1 MADWQQI
8 ESVLD
13 SREENHTCAF
23 CGGGIPRGDDSCWGV
38 AARDSRDNVSVMW
51 VHVPCFLGA
60 VRPHLRG
67 GFATMA
73 GAAPYAER
81 LVGRA
86 AVPELGA
93 AGAPDRRETDHPTPS
108 R

>member
-13 SREENHTCAF
+13 DRTEAHTCMM
-23 CGGGIPRGDDSCWGV
+23 CGGGIPRGDESRWGI
-38 AARDSRDNVSVMW
+38 AARDTCDNVSVMW

-67 GFATMA
+67 GFAAMV
-73 GAAPYAER
+73 GAAPYSDR
-81 LVGRA
+81 LVGRRA
-86 AVPELGA
+86 TAEPVTARPT
-93 AGAPDRRETDHPTPS
+93 RETRPAGT
-108 R
+108 

>member
-13 SREENHTCAF
+13 DRTEAHTCAF
-23 CGGGIPRGDDSCWGV
+23 CGGGIPRGDEARWGI
-38 AARDSRDNVSVMW
+38 AARDTRDSVSVMW

-67 GFATMA
+67 GFAAMV
-73 GAAPYAER
+73 GAAPYTER
-81 LVGRA
+81 LIGRA
-86 AVPELGA
+86 ALAEPGVRRPVPS
-93 AGAPDRRETDHPTPS
+93 HPNG
-108 R
+108 